1 MNYLGF
7 ALPLALPHGFVSGAA
22 LFANL
27 TRSEKG
33 RNAKCQLRL
42 EDVKKSIFAFGSIC
56 ARKTSCQDAL

>member
-33 RNAKCQLRL
+33 RNAKCQPRL
-42 EDVKKSIFAFGSIC
+42 EDVKKSISKFAVNS
-56 ARKTSCQDAL
+56 ALKKSL

>member
-27 TRSEKG
+27 ARSEKG
-33 RNAKCQLRL
+33 SERKVPAPSGRCEKIDFCFWQYLR
-42 EDVKKSIFAFGSIC
+42 S
-56 ARKTSCQDAL
+56 